1 MKLTNTQKTA
11 RILSALK
18 RRQMTRQQIAEST
31 GIPLESVCGRCN
43 ELLTRRQIEVAKV
56 VLHPET
62 GAYREVLRVRG
73 RAVA

>member
-1 MKLTNTQKTA
+1 MKMTRNQKIA
-11 RILSALK
+11 RIVAALR

-43 ELLTRRQIEVAKV
+43 GLLMRRQIEVAKV

-62 GAYREVLRVRG
+62 GAYREVLRVR
-73 RAVA
+73 REAEA